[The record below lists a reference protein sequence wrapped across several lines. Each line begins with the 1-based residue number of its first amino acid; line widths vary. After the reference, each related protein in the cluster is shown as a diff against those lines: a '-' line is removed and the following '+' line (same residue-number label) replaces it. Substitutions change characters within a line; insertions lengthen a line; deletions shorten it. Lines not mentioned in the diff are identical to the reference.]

1 MVTTPS
7 KSVGDVFAET
17 LRSEQAALGIAPPPE
32 TSPFVTPDDPEAY
45 VRSLFDTPLPTL
57 QKQLAEFA
65 GTPEGD
71 AIEYTIDQKF
81 ENLFNQ
87 VNAVKGYENTVRR
100 LAELKRDN
108 QIDDRFIDAITELV
122 KEKARE
128 PLPEVSLKDA
138 KEFLKAL
145 PDVGMDI
152 AKGLYG
158 VARYAPQAAF
168 ETVKEGKI
176 EEINRVRKLVGA
188 EPIKHG
194 EQGATE
200 LMMFGTLQGTYET
213 GRLVQ
218 RLIRLATLGVEDF
231 DEESIK
237 ERLKEDLDLYDT
249 MISFERGQSNL
260 KDETTGAYR
269 QVVPEELVEFI
280 SPVGEVLSLDNVAS
294 AVTGALVPKIG
305 AKAAAKVGNK
315 IAVAAPRIITQA
327 EKTVADAA
335 AKTAAEQA
343 VSFPRRALG
352 TAVEKTGEIAGTP
365 TGRAVTAATIAA
377 VSGGSPATV
386 LFSALGGG
394 SRLGQTV
401 LKAGPEAVKATG
413 RAIKAPLTGPIGELA
428 NVTKDLVRGGVAG
441 TATMAPLALPA
452 ETAEERG
459 TLLAGGFVAGGFGAG
474 AGVANNSVRQL
485 GRSLWKPSDKIVPET
500 ERAPTTS
507 YGTPDLDSAHAEY
520 VKGLPADMA
529 NRIEALRDLV
539 GTNSELYVIDPTTYD
554 SLDQTQAGGAK
565 SQGVVFATAPNGK
578 QIALIRGGSE
588 SLLHETGHVVFNSL
602 PDAEKAKLRDAVL
615 EGYTPEELE
624 QMREYYVS
632 RGIDLPTQDALVEE
646 VLAENFQVALNGG
659 PLGRLGTPRSLAG
672 RIYGTVG
679 TLAERVGLR
688 NLVPGADVVTSETLQ
703 FTPSFIA
710 QGAIRSMLE
719 ARDFDL
725 SGTPPAGV
733 TAPPPAAPVA
743 PAAPPPVAPAPTPAA
758 AAPAAPVPAPQAAP
772 AAPVAAPVAPAAPAP
787 AAAAPTP
794 APAPAAPV
802 TASVETP
809 RSIYATPQRREE
821 ITTQE
826 ATPEVEAANRQTLAT
841 ELAKPRADR
850 RPIQVGYNSAKAD
863 EARTDGPLK
872 LSEPQRAEQRALA
885 DEGEAS
891 GVADQFR
898 EVYDKVTIPYKAQD
912 TKKGGTTLFAFSLD
926 KVIRNIDMLG
936 AWLRRNPDAAARL
949 TQVTGVQSL
958 ESPQF
963 RAQFQNYLQNQAN
976 GYRGDGKPLVKTEDT
991 RAEDIPDPTPGYTPV
1006 PVPEGASKL
1015 INSLMGLRNAIDYGE
1030 GATAAQSYVQRLAKA
1045 NGAAVVEVREVP
1057 GRKAGEMVPTNE
1069 FNLVNKELRDLGF
1082 DTNLFHVA
1090 IEQLRLKRIATP
1102 ITFREDLNVR
1112 APLQGVIQIGFMPSA
1127 LPIPERF
1134 TGTGEEAGRRG
1145 AKVTPPGFFAR
1156 YDIEDYVRG
1165 GKYVNTASGEDIT
1178 GRVYQTGSID
1188 VSTGRPSLQT
1198 SDAPAALPVSGRKI
1212 RTNLFKQSAGWKWI
1226 GEAPS
1231 PTSTLVSVEIGNDH
1245 VYTLNAQFDTPV
1257 ELARYAE
1264 KKSEPRL
1271 RPTTRGV
1278 LQVGDKVGEI
1288 EVRGRIHPVYDKV
1301 TTATD
1306 APGRGIVN
1314 RGEDSRQF
1322 MPAASPEQ
1330 NVENIRAID
1339 AAGNKSASQ
1348 VNPASLKYPNNPV
1361 EGSVTLPARWG
1372 IVNRNIVGMARS
1384 YSEVDDIVTRAVD
1397 RLKRVTSEDPEFAR
1411 GSASFYRDM
1420 AESSLDLS
1428 DVVSPNVTGWEK
1440 ANLADLMLRYL
1451 ALGSPRTNVT
1461 GNATKSSGSAAG
1473 FVGGFEPGFKI
1484 GFGSQQLGAKDTY
1497 NAWLKNEHFDL
1508 NAPGIDDKV
1517 RSFYINGISELIEM
1531 LQEGNEADRVS
1542 ADRLMERAGR
1552 SLNVLSPGQS
1562 MTDALRVEIQRLL
1575 DGKATIDMWDMA
1587 GKGFAWPGFILRKSE
1602 RNNAA
1607 QPFQWTQDKFSKT
1620 ASFSDS
1626 AWKTVLKDLG
1636 IASPS
1641 ELSYQQARSLRIDG
1655 NMDWNEKSWSERKGN
1670 EFKPDTKFT
1679 YYTQGTEA
1687 GLSPGG
1693 AGPMY
1698 DAQQAMDGLIADRLN
1713 AEGMAS
1719 LFGKTKLKARNAQET
1734 LWGLEKRDNPIPSNN
1749 DLSLYGNSIRSLV
1762 TEVQGL
1768 REGKTLT
1775 KKSRAEAILNA
1786 MDRAY
1791 EQMAR
1796 QEIPIEAVTSGTS
1809 ANARAI
1815 QTRLEVLAQA
1825 GDINPA
1831 LTLTAHIADGLGDAI
1846 NDIATQEGV
1855 DVTVDEVHLGRGGYT
1870 EKGVASVSPN
1880 MRLVLRGPRNDVS
1893 TVLDAMSRAMD
1904 QDGGN
1909 IVRKPTVREMNDLKT
1924 RKNVFVTFDTRS
1936 LSNPQREAFFLELNK
1951 LEDPAGNSFITGFTE
1966 TKDGSLAVGDQ
1977 FYNGD
1982 MSAAL
1987 RANETAIQNLMTK
2000 YNVEGLREERLMTEM
2015 FFRGAA
2021 ETPASGSRFAQS
2033 IAQYIIG
2040 RVASAAPSTSFLF
2053 PQTTPIPA
2061 LLSQRTVKRL
2071 ADIEGVAKTK
2081 ALKVLTK
2088 LKSDVDAALLRGQID
2103 AATAERLKNAISP
2116 EIEAEGTD

>member
-1 MVTTPS
+1 METPN
-7 KSVGDVFAET
+7 KSVGDVFAES
-17 LRSEQAALGIAPPPE
+17 LQNEQTALGLAPTAQATPTAPQNE
-32 TSPFVTPDDPEAY
+32 SPFITSDNDEEY
-45 VRSLFDTPLPTL
+45 VKSLFNTSIPLLKKQYDELGDTPE
-57 QKQLAEFA
+57 KA
-65 GTPEGD
+65 
-71 AIEYTIDQKF
+71 AIEYVLGQKVDQTLA
-81 ENLFNQ
+81 ELNSIN
-87 VNAVKGYENTVRR
+87 GYENTVRW
-100 LAELKRDN
+100 LADKRRGN
-108 QIDDRFIDAITELV
+108 QIDDKFIESAMDVIKA
-122 KEKARE
+122 KARQ
-128 PLPEVSLKDA
+128 P
-138 KEFLKAL
+138 L
-145 PDVGMDI
+145 PDVTLADAAEFAKAIPDI
-152 AKGLYG
+152 AADLAKGLYG
-158 VARYAPQAAF
+158 LGRYSWPATIEAIQSIPAEGRFWPMTGAALWARKIDKALGVERKPIPEA
-168 ETVKEGKI
+168 ETPAL
-176 EEINRVRKLVGA
+176 N
-188 EPIKHG
+188 
-194 EQGATE
+194 
-200 LMMFGTLQGTYET
+200 LMQFATLQGTYET
-213 GRLVQ
+213 GRLLE
-218 RLIRLATLGVEDF
+218 RLLRMATLGVEDYS
-231 DEESIK
+231 EENIAK
-237 ERLKEDLDLYDT
+237 RLKDDVNFYEKT
-249 MISFERGQSNL
+249 IAIEKGQTNQIDP
-260 KDETTGAYR
+260 KTGEPVQA
-269 QVVPEELVEFI
+269 VPQEMVGFI
-280 SPVGEVLSLDNVAS
+280 SPIGEYLSPDNIGSFLA
-294 AVTGALVPKIG
+294 GALIPKIG
-305 AKAAAKVGNK
+305 AQAAAKLSEK
-315 IAVAAPRIITQA
+315 IVAAAPRIILQA
-327 EKTVADAA
+327 EETA
-335 AKTAAEQA
+335 AKTAAEIAAKQT
-343 VSFPRRALG
+343 VSLPRRVAG
-352 TAVEKTGEIAGTP
+352 TAVEKVGEMTATP
-365 TGRAVTAATIAA
+365 AFRATAAAA
-377 VSGGSPATV
+377 TTAAMGGSPGAV

-394 SRLGQTV
+394 SRLGKEA
-401 LKAGPEAVKATG
+401 LKAIPETLKATG

-428 NVTKDLVRGGVAG
+428 NVTKDIIKGGVAG

-474 AGVANNSVRQL
+474 ADVAKNSVRQF
-485 GRSLWKPSDKIVPET
+485 GRSLWKASDKVVPET

-507 YGTPDLDSAHAEY
+507 YGTPDLDKAHADY
-520 VKGLPADMA
+520 VRQLPADMA

-539 GTNSELYVIDPTTYD
+539 GANNELYVIDPTTYD

-565 SQGVVFATAPNGK
+565 SQGVVFATAPGGK
-578 QIALIRGGSE
+578 QVALIRGGSE
-588 SLLHETGHVVFNSL
+588 SLLHEAGHVVFNSL

-615 EGYTPEELE
+615 KGYTPEELA

-632 RGIDLPTQDALVEE
+632 RGIDLPTQDALTDE

-710 QGAIRSMLE
+710 QGAIRAMLE

-733 TAPPPAAPVA
+733 TAPTPESPAAPVSA
-743 PAAPPPVAPAPTPAA
+743 PATTPAA
-758 AAPAAPVPAPQAAP
+758 AAPTTPVPAPQTAP
-772 AAPVAAPVAPAAPAP
+772 TAPVAAPVAPAAPAP
-787 AAAAPTP
+787 AAVAPTP
-794 APAPAAPV
+794 GLTPEAQALIDRVDQGGAAPAFISRNLERIAADNGIEITGSMTPNDVVEAFRQKATPTAPAAPAV
-802 TASVETP
+802 TPVSVTP
-809 RSIYATPQRREE
+809 AEPGQTTPRPTRSIYTTPQRREE

-850 RPIQVGYNSAKAD
+850 RPIQIGYNSAKAD

-949 TQVTGVQSL
+949 TQVTGVQSV
-958 ESPQF
+958 ESPEF
-963 RAQFQNYLQNQAN
+963 RTQFQNWLQNQAN
-976 GYRGDGKPLVKTEDT
+976 GWRGDGKPLVKTEDT

-1006 PVPEGASKL
+1006 PVPEGASRL

-1112 APLQGVIQIGFMPSA
+1112 APVQGTIQIGFMPA
-1127 LPIPERF
+1127 
-1134 TGTGEEAGRRG
+1134 
-1145 AKVTPPGFFAR
+1145 
-1156 YDIEDYVRG
+1156 
-1165 GKYVNTASGEDIT
+1165 
-1178 GRVYQTGSID
+1178 
-1188 VSTGRPSLQT
+1188 
-1198 SDAPAALPVSGRKI
+1198 
-1212 RTNLFKQSAGWKWI
+1212 
-1226 GEAPS
+1226 
-1231 PTSTLVSVEIGNDH
+1231 TSTV
-1245 VYTLNAQFDTPV
+1245 Q
-1257 ELARYAE
+1257 
-1264 KKSEPRL
+1264 
-1271 RPTTRGV
+1271 
-1278 LQVGDKVGEI
+1278 
-1288 EVRGRIHPVYDKV
+1288 
-1301 TTATD
+1301 
-1306 APGRGIVN
+1306 GRGIVN

-1508 NAPGIDDKV
+1508 DAPGIDDKV

-1749 DLSLYGNSIRSLV
+1749 DLSLYGNSIRNLV

-1951 LEDPAGNSFITGFTE
+1951 LEDSAGNSFITGFTE

-2000 YNVEGLREERLMTEM
+2000 YNVGGLREERLMTEM

-2021 ETPASGSRFAQS
+2021 ETPASRSRFAQS
-2033 IAQYIIG
+2033 IAQHILG
-2040 RVASAAPSTSFLF
+2040 RVASAAPSTPSQF
-2053 PQTTPIPA
+2053 PQTLRIPT
-2061 LLSQRTVKRL
+2061 LLSQRTVKGL
-2071 ADIEGVAKTK
+2071 ADIEGAAKTK
-2081 ALKVLTK
+2081 AVKVLTK

-2116 EIEAEGTD
+2116 EIEAEGAD